1 MCKLFLA
8 ITVGMTQNSLQKKYT
23 FSNDTVEIGCYA
35 ATFGTRTYTVN
46 DRHQHDPAVL
56 LQADLQSSG
65 SYHFVTF
72 TAKKEHNNTVFK
84 FIDTVNGTSTT
95 VCSFILLVEGMD

>member
-8 ITVGMTQNSLQKKYT
+8 ITVGITQNSLQYT
-23 FSNDTVEIGCYA
+23 FINDPVKIGCYA
-35 ATFGTRTYTVN
+35 ATFGTMTYTVN

-56 LQADLQSSG
+56 LQAELQSSG
-65 SYHFVTF
+65 SYRFVTF
-72 TAKKEHNNTVFK
+72 TAKEEHNNTEFK
-84 FIDTVNGTSTT
+84 FIETVDGTSTT